1 MIIFA
6 IKLLLAHVVGDFVLQ
21 PLKGVIDK
29 QQRKHKSPF
38 LYIHVLIHAVLVF
51 ALLQFQWSLWPVVI
65 IIGVT
70 HFFIDL
76 TKLNLDGR
84 VREPWLFLLDQIAH
98 LAVIAGLVY
107 VFYHGDIQLYALIK
121 PEYLLLTL
129 GVVSATFAAAILIQI
144 LLSRW
149 KVVEDDPHSSLKNA
163 GKYIGMLER
172 LLVFVFVILQQWLA
186 IGFLLAAKSVF
197 RFGDLSRAKDRKLT
211 EYILIGTLL
220 SFGIAVLIG
229 LGCRQILDHWG

>member
-6 IKLLLAHVVGDFVLQ
+6 IKLLLAHVLGDFVLQ
-21 PLKGVIDK
+21 PLKGVLDK
-29 QQRKHKSPF
+29 QKRKHKSPF
-38 LYIHVLIHAVLVF
+38 LYIHVLIHALLVF
-51 ALLQFQWSLWPVVI
+51 TLLQFQWSLWPVVVI
-65 IIGVT
+65 IAVT

-84 VREPWLFLLDQIAH
+84 VPEPWLFLLDQIAH

-107 VFYHGDIQLYALIK
+107 AFYSPDLQHGLIEPK
-121 PEYLLLTL
+121 YLLLSL
-129 GVVSATFAAAILIQI
+129 GVVSTTFAAAILIQI
-144 LLSRW
+144 LLSKW

-172 LLVFVFVILQQWLA
+172 LLIFVFVILQQWLA

-220 SFGIAVLIG
+220 SFGVAVLIG
-229 LGCRQILDHWG
+229 LVCRRILDQW

>member
-21 PLKGVIDK
+21 PLNGVIDK
-29 QQRKHKSPF
+29 QKRKHKSPF
-38 LYIHVLIHAVLVF
+38 LYIHVLIHAILVF
-51 ALLQFQWSLWPVVI
+51 ALLQFQWSFWPVVVI
-65 IIGVT
+65 IAVT

-84 VREPWLFLLDQIAH
+84 VPEPWLFLLDQVAH
-98 LAVIAGLVY
+98 VVVIASLVF
-107 VFYHGDIQLYALIK
+107 VWFPENLQSPSWIP
-121 PEYLLLTL
+121 PEYLLLLL
-129 GVVSATFAAAILIQI
+129 GVTTTTFAAAILIQV

-149 KVVEDDPHSSLKNA
+149 KVLENSPENSLKYA

-172 LLVFVFVILQQWLA
+172 LFVFIFVILQQWLA

-211 EYILIGTLL
+211 EYVLIGTLL
-220 SFGIAVLIG
+220 SFGIAVVIG
-229 LGCRQILDHWG
+229 LVCLKVMDQWG